1 MNVPSANNG
10 REYFC
15 CSGVPYR
22 TSNSPGPRLLGTA
35 TVDARSLDAVPSF
48 TNTADVAAVL
58 KPLPPQSFGILSAKK
73 PCLRM
78 NRQTSSEKSL
88 SSKTLKSSTRAQS
101 SSVSLS
107 KKLFSSSVNV
117 TSGAYV
123 LSKFSREGFPE
134 KISRSNP
141 TVPQPSATRSVS
153 LILGIIFLAASY
165 AARATKV
172 LRETAGRA
180 AAAAFCRVWRRM
192 AWLFSL
198 FGGAELPQK
207 LATGSALA
215 WLRRCAVRRERRCC
229 EVAPALRE
237 TWCCVLACAR
247 RHV

>member
-15 CSGVPYR
+15 CSGVPYL

-48 TNTADVAAVL
+48 TRTADVAAVL
-58 KPLPPQSFGILSAKK
+58 KPLPPQSFGILRAKN

-78 NRQTSSEKSL
+78 KRQTSSEKSL

-123 LSKFSREGFPE
+123 FNKFSREGFPE
-134 KISRSNP
+134 KISLSKP

-153 LILGIIFLAASY
+153 LILGIILRAASY

-172 LRETAGRA
+172 LRDTAGRA

-192 AWLFSL
+192 AWLLFL
-198 FGGAELPQK
+198 FGGAERPQK

-215 WLRRCAVRRERRCC
+215 WVTPLSAVLWYRCC
-229 EVAPALRE
+229 CEAAPALRE
-237 TWCCVLACAR
+237 TCVSL
-247 RHV
+247 

>member
-22 TSNSPGPRLLGTA
+22 TSNSPGPKELGTA
-35 TVDARSLDAVPSF
+35 TVDAKSEEAVPSF

-58 KPLPPQSFGILSAKK
+58 KPLPPHSFGILRAKK
-73 PCLRM
+73 PCRRM
-78 NRQTSSEKSL
+78 NRQTSSLKSL

-107 KKLFSSSVNV
+107 KKLFSSSVSV

-123 LSKFSREGFPE
+123 FNKFSREGFPE
-134 KISRSNP
+134 KISLSNP

-180 AAAAFCRVWRRM
+180 AAGAFCRVWRRM